1 MIAKLFRNFWLSY
14 SATFGVFTPQLLDYR
29 EEIENTRDPVQAPRP
44 TSSVEPR

>member
-29 EEIENTRDPVQAPRP
+29 KEIRRPPRP
-44 TSSVEPR
+44 TSSAELR